1 MLENTLISL
10 GNGQWLPVLWLLDSE
25 IALFL
30 MACFIALLTPG
41 LLRSVSEA
49 VLRLAA
55 ARGGGVKPKS
65 GKTLVYELSLGG

>member
-1 MLENTLISL
+1 M
-10 GNGQWLPVLWLLDSE
+10 LWLLDSE

-55 ARGGGVKPKS
+55 ARGGGGVKPKS
-65 GKTLVYELSLGG
+65 GKTLVYELSSGG